1 MTSDQSKF
9 EHLAG
14 LCDSLAQNAST
25 PEQRE
30 SLLDLAHKWRAM
42 ATSQNLYEVAPRDS
56 YRYAV
61 TAWL

>member
-30 SLLDLAHKWRAM
+30 SLLDLARKWRRWRLAKNFTKLLRETLF
-42 ATSQNLYEVAPRDS
+42 ATRSPRG
-56 YRYAV
+56 
-61 TAWL
+61 